1 MEKRTRKKKVWSI
14 LLIAAVFVVLSISVS
29 ASTGTVTK
37 ELNYAEI
44 KIQLDGEELIPTDAN
59 GNYVEP
65 FIIDGTT
72 YLPVRGI
79 ASALRLNVGWDG
91 ATKTVLLTTPEKE
104 REIYITRTGKHYHY
118 DPQCNGGTYWA
129 VPYETAIGFGLTPCD
144 KCVLT
149 AENGY

>member
-1 MEKRTRKKKVWSI
+1 MKKTRAI
-14 LLIAAVFVVLSISVS
+14 LFVVAVFAVLSLSVS
-29 ASTGTVTK
+29 ASSGTVTK
-37 ELNYAEI
+37 ELNYADI
-44 KIQLDGEELIPTDAN
+44 KIQLDGKELIPMDAN
-59 GNYVEP
+59 GKYVEP

-79 ASALRLNVGWDG
+79 ASALRLDVGWDG

-104 REIYITRTGKHYHY
+104 REIYITKTGKHYHY

>member
-1 MEKRTRKKKVWSI
+1 MHRTKRV
-14 LLIAAVFVVLSISVS
+14 IAALFLAAVVLALSLSVS

-37 ELNYAEI
+37 ELSYSEI
-44 KIQLDGEELIPTDAN
+44 KIQLDGEELLPMDAA

-79 ASALRLNVGWDG
+79 ASALRLDVGWDG
-91 ATKTVLLTTPEKE
+91 ATKTVLLTTPEKQ
-104 REIYITRTGKHYHY
+104 RPIYITRTGKHYHY
-118 DPQCNGGTYWA
+118 DPTCNGGTYWE

>member
-1 MEKRTRKKKVWSI
+1 MKKEWI
-14 LLIAAVFVVLSISVS
+14 ALLLAVMCAALALTVA

-37 ELNYAEI
+37 DLSYSEI
-44 KIQLDGEELIPTDAN
+44 KIMLDGVELTPTNAN
-59 GNYVEP
+59 GDYVEP

-91 ATKTVLLTTPEKE
+91 ATKTVLLTTPERE
-104 REIYITRTGKHYHY
+104 RPIYITQHGKRYHY
-118 DPQCNGGTYWA
+118 DSTCNGGTYWQ
-129 VPYETAIGFGLTPCD
+129 VPYDTAIGFGLTPCD

-149 AENGY
+149 QENGY

>member
-1 MEKRTRKKKVWSI
+1 MKRIWKLITATVLI
-14 LLIAAVFVVLSISVS
+14 LALSITVS
-29 ASTGTVTK
+29 ASTGTVQKT
-37 ELNYAEI
+37 LSYNDI
-44 KIQLDGEELIPTDAN
+44 KITLDGEELTPQDAN

-79 ASALRLNVGWDG
+79 ASTMHLDVGWDQE
-91 ATKTVLLTTPEKE
+91 TKTVLLMTPEKY
-104 REIYITRTGKHYHY
+104 RTIYITRTGKHYHY
-118 DPQCNGGTYWA
+118 DSTCNGGTYWA

-149 AENGY
+149 KENNG